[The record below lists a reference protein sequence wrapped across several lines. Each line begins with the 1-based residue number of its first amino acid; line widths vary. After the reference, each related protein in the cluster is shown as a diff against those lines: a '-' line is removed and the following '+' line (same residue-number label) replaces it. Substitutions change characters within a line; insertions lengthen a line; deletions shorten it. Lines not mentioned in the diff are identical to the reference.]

1 MSAKREL
8 LFVIGGARSG
18 KSSYAEELARQ
29 LGERVLYVATA
40 RAGDAEMEARI
51 AAHRQARL
59 ASWRTLEVASNVGH
73 AIRDALSADGADGVL
88 LDCITLLVSNVLL
101 GDAWLSEEEYGS
113 VDERAAAER
122 VERELDD
129 LVSAY
134 QDGTVSWVVVSNEV
148 GWGLVPPYPVGR
160 VYRDLLGRANRRLA
174 AEADRVYLMVAGLP
188 VDIKTISGQPR

>member
-1 MSAKREL
+1 MGAKREL
-8 LFVIGGARSG
+8 IFVIGGARSG

-40 RAGDAEMEARI
+40 QAGDAEMEARI
-51 AAHRQARL
+51 ATHRRARL
-59 ASWRTLEVASNVGH
+59 ASWRTLEAASNVGH
-73 AIRDALSADGADGVL
+73 AIRDALSIDSADGVL
-88 LDCITLLVSNVLL
+88 LDCVTLLVSNVLL
-101 GDAWLSEEEYGS
+101 GDVSLSEDEYEG
-113 VDERAAAER
+113 VDERAAAQR

-160 VYRDLLGRANRRLA
+160 IYRDLLGRANRRLA
-174 AEADRVYLMVAGLP
+174 AEADCVYLMVAGLP